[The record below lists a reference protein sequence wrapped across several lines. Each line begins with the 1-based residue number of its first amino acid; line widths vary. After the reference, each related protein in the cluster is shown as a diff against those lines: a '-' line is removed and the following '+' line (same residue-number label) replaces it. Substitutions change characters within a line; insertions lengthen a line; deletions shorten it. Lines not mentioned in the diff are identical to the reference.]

1 MPRGGSGRRRSTA
14 VAAGEERDDVGL
26 DIVAFMILVSA
37 AGRQSRCCRGR
48 RSARSC
54 DVAQSGNTKLCGCWS
69 FYLFIFVRHAKV
81 LLRRVKRFFQSCY
94 IAASHIKKSERLA
107 LIRHSV

>member
-37 AGRQSRCCRGR
+37 AGGQSRCCRGR

-69 FYLFIFVRHAKV
+69 FIYLFLSDTRKCCSDA
-81 LLRRVKRFFQSCY
+81 
-94 IAASHIKKSERLA
+94 
-107 LIRHSV
+107 